1 MKGMLPTIA
10 AMLAILAGVARAH
23 THIRMS
29 SPADNAVL
37 TAPPAELVLHF
48 SEVTRL
54 TSLSIRKDDEK
65 DASNLGPL
73 PKSAA
78 QVLDILLA
86 PVSPGKYTVSWR
98 AVGDDSHVMSGT
110 LHFSVLAR

>member
-1 MKGMLPTIA
+1 MNGRLLALA
-10 AMLAILAGVARAH
+10 ASLTLLAGAARAH

-29 SPADNAVL
+29 VPADNAVL
-37 TAPPAELVLHF
+37 TAPPAELRLHF

-54 TSLSIRKDDEK
+54 TSLSIRKDGEK

-73 PKSAA
+73 PKSPA
-78 QVLDILLA
+78 QVLNVPLA
-86 PVSPGKYTVSWR
+86 PVSPGKYTVTWR

-110 LHFSVLAR
+110 LHFSVIAR